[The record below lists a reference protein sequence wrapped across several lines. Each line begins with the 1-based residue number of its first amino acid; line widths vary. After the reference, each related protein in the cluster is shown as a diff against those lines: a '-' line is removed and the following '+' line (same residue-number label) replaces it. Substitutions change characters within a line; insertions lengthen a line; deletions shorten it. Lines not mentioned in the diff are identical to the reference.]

1 MVKSTKFGS
10 LVLCEGKRVWELSSI
25 FLAFLCVSNHV
36 IHAYA
41 HAHFSNE
48 RVIANCALSCA
59 QWGGVWIAITRDFE
73 HDICVTSKIL
83 QSDWT
88 LPNRAPVPRKSTKVP
103 RPSFRM
109 WAGRSGHE
117 NINLVW
123 VTLMLLHTY
132 VWICHIIRKG
142 LQYACIITTY
152 HMRSLKKL
160 SMTTYSQLTHR
171 QH

>member
-1 MVKSTKFGS
+1 MRD
-10 LVLCEGKRVWELSSI
+10 CELRI
-25 FLAFLCVSNHV
+25 VS
-36 IHAYA
+36 
-41 HAHFSNE
+41 
-48 RVIANCALSCA
+48 CPG
-59 QWGGVWIAITRDFE
+59 GGVWIAITRDFE
-73 HDICVTSKIL
+73 HDICVTSEIL

-103 RPSFRM
+103 RPSFRV
-109 WAGRSGHE
+109 GSGHE

-160 SMTTYSQLTHR
+160 SMTTYIFSSHTGSIEHAHLSASRCGLVNFPAAGSNCTALVLDF
-171 QH
+171 